1 MVKIFKFGGASVKDA
16 DGVRNACKI
25 IQNQGPE
32 NNLVVV
38 VSAMGKTTNALEILF
53 EKAWQA
59 EDYQKEFNDLKYY
72 HETIT
77 SDLFGVEDV
86 DSKDALARYFT
97 RLEFQLIHS
106 KGIDFDLGY
115 DQIVTF
121 GEYLSTLILSLYL
134 RKKGVNVNLQNARF
148 LIHTD
153 MTWREGLV
161 QMDETVSSIRKNLE
175 PILKKGIVVT
185 QGFIGGAKNGLLTTL
200 GREGSDYTA
209 ALLGHCLNA
218 ESVTI
223 WKDVPGVLNADPKWL
238 QGAVLLPILSYQ
250 DAAELTYYG
259 ATVIHPKTIRP
270 LAQKGIPLFV
280 RSFLEPEKS
289 GTRIGSEN
297 IHWSEPAFIVKKKQT
312 LVSFTS
318 KDYSFMDEKN
328 ITEVL
333 HAFNRENLKIQML
346 QISATSISVVS
357 EIKKETLDLITR
369 HLASQYSILH
379 NDNLTLIT
387 IKNYSQEA
395 INFVKGANISILD
408 QRSRNT
414 CQLLIRSDT

>member
-1 MVKIFKFGGASVKDA
+1 MIKIFKFGGASVKDA
-16 DGVRNACKI
+16 NGVRNASKI
-25 IQNQGPE
+25 IQNQGQE

-53 EKAWQA
+53 EKAHIREKYVQ
-59 EDYQKEFNDLKYY
+59 ELLELKQY
-72 HETIT
+72 HELIAI
-77 SDLFGVEDV
+77 DLFGTNDLEATA
-86 DSKDALARYFT
+86 ALSRYFT

-106 KGIDFDLGY
+106 KGIEYDLGY
-115 DQIVTF
+115 DQVVTY
-121 GEYLSTLILSLYL
+121 GEYLSTLLLSMYL
-134 RKKGVNVNLQNARF
+134 RKRDVNVTLQNARF

-153 MTWREGLV
+153 LTWREGLV
-161 QMDETVSSIRKNLE
+161 QMDETISSIQKSLE
-175 PILKKGIVVT
+175 PALKKGIVIT

-209 ALLGHCLNA
+209 ALLGYCLHA

-238 QGAVLLPILSYQ
+238 KGAVLLPNLSYQ

-289 GTRIGSEN
+289 GTRIGAES
-297 IHWSEPAFIVKKKQT
+297 IHWTEPAFIVKKKQT
-312 LVSFTS
+312 LATFTS
-318 KDYSFMDEKN
+318 RDYSFMDEKN

-333 HAFNRENLKIQML
+333 HAFNQENLKIQML
-346 QISATSISVVS
+346 QISATSISIVT
-357 EIKKETLDLITR
+357 EIKKEALDLIAT
-369 HLASQYSILH
+369 HLAAQYSILH

-387 IKNYSQEA
+387 IKNYSQDS
-395 INFVKGANISILD
+395 INFVKGGNTSILD

>member
-1 MVKIFKFGGASVKDA
+1 MIKIFKFGGASVKDA
-16 DGVRNACKI
+16 NGVRNACKI
-25 IQNQGPE
+25 IQNQGQE

-53 EKAWQA
+53 DKAQIG
-59 EDYQKEFNDLKYY
+59 EDFEKEFKELKNY
-72 HETIT
+72 HEMIVQ
-77 SDLFGVEDV
+77 DLFSSDDAEE
-86 DSKDALARYFT
+86 KDALDRYFT

-106 KGIDFDLGY
+106 NGIEFDLGY
-115 DQIVTF
+115 DQVVTF

-134 RKKGVNVNLQNARF
+134 RKKGVNASLQNARF

-175 PILKKGIVVT
+175 PILKKGIVIT

-238 QGAVLLPILSYQ
+238 EGAVLLPNLSYQ

-270 LAQKGIPLFV
+270 LAQKEIPLFV
-280 RSFLEPEKS
+280 RSFLDPEKS

-297 IHWSEPAFIVKKKQT
+297 ISWTEPAFIVKKKQT
-312 LVSFTS
+312 LATFTS

-333 HAFNRENLKIQML
+333 HAFNQENLKIQML
-346 QISATSISVVS
+346 QISATSISVVT
-357 EIKKETLDLITR
+357 EVKKEALSLIAK
-369 HLASQYSILH
+369 HLAAQYSILH

-395 INFVKGANISILD
+395 INFVKGGNTSILD